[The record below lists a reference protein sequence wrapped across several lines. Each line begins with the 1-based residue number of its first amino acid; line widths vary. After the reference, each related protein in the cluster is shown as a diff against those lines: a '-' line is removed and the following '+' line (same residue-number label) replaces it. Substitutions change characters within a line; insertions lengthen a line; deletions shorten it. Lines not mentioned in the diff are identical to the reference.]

1 MNCKEN
7 LMAIIK
13 SISPKIKTQTHLT
26 EALSY
31 ITQDKKASDV
41 YYHRCAKRNSVA
53 QLANSFEQ
61 NRIAFD
67 QNTGRLAVHICQ
79 SFSPDDKQNRHRIN
93 QQMFPRL
100 SGGNGYA

>member
-67 QNTGRLAVHICQ
+67 KKSRFAFPACQ
-79 SFSPDDKQNRHRIN
+79 
-93 QQMFPRL
+93 
-100 SGGNGYA
+100 